1 MAVTSNDASR
11 PYAVA
16 GPARK
21 LRLVS
26 SFISWKELSDR
37 EGKTHMKKA
46 VLSLSTSMSLAIVG
60 TLLWLSVSTPR
71 ASAIP
76 AFARKYGTSCA
87 TCHNDF
93 PELNDFGWAF
103 YKNGFKF
110 PKDDALFVKEPPLLL
125 GAKAQKEAFPGKAI
139 FPGEIPGNLP
149 VGLRYEG
156 YAQYNSKQPASIGLQ
171 PRLDLFAPNTF
182 TILTAGSF
190 GPTLSW
196 WIDDDISVG
205 GQNSAGGMGF
215 AYLKAN
221 DIGHYL
227 HLPKDAL
234 NVRVGQFELD
244 LPFSQAYTIN
254 PTDYDIYDEVAVA
267 GSLGTVSNP
276 FSFAAMQRGVEFG
289 GYPNDGNFNWSVAIT
304 DGSNDNTPCC
314 VEVMPNGTAQVSN
327 GKNIYVNV
335 FQQFNLERN
344 PEVRRDVQ
352 AAGPTGP
359 HDHTSI
365 RLGGFYDYGTNRL
378 NVNLT
383 DFPGFPIM
391 NEPYYR
397 TGAYFRFRYQS
408 KFELYG
414 LGMFSHDSNLI
425 PTTTGGGANVLL
437 PGTPINYSGGFVQ
450 AEYWLFP
457 WIIPIMRYDVVN
469 APFDFAAGLYEGNSR
484 NRFSPGVQL
493 LVRANIKVNF
503 EYEHRWGVPVPGTA
517 TFYHPN
523 GAMLGMDFAF

>member
-1 MAVTSNDASR
+1 MTKLMTKRYGVRLHREALLVGFGLLICVASI
-11 PYAVA
+11 A
-16 GPARK
+16 
-21 LRLVS
+21 
-26 SFISWKELSDR
+26 
-37 EGKTHMKKA
+37 
-46 VLSLSTSMSLAIVG
+46 
-60 TLLWLSVSTPR
+60 PR

-76 AFARKYGTSCA
+76 VFARKYGTSCS
-87 TCHNDF
+87 TCHNNF

-110 PKDDALFVKEPPLLL
+110 PKDDETFVKEPPVLL
-125 GAKAQKEAFPGKAI
+125 GAKAQKEAFPGSAI
-139 FPGEIPGNLP
+139 FPGEIPGTVP
-149 VGLRYEG
+149 IGMRYEG
-156 YAQYNSKQPASIGLQ
+156 YAQFNSKQPASLGLL
-171 PRLDLFAPNTF
+171 PRVDLFAPNTF

-196 WIDDDISVG
+196 WIDDDIAVG
-205 GQNSAGGMGF
+205 GSNAAGGMGF

-227 HLPKDAL
+227 HLPKDTL

-267 GSLGTVSNP
+267 GDLGTTSNP
-276 FSFAAMQRGVEFG
+276 FSFAAMHRGIEFG

-314 VEVMPNGTAQVSN
+314 VQSVANASGVGTTTVQVSN

-335 FQQFNLERN
+335 FQQFNLD
-344 PEVRRDVQ
+344 RDRAARKEVQ

-365 RLGGFYDYGTNRL
+365 RVGGFYDYGTNGF
-378 NVNLT
+378 NQNLV
-383 DFPGFPIM
+383 DFPGFPVF
-391 NEPYYR
+391 NEPYHR
-397 TGAYFRFRYQS
+397 VGGYFRFRYES

-414 LGMFSHDSNLI
+414 MGMFAHDKNLI
-425 PTTTGGGANVLL
+425 PTTDAAGNDVVLAG
-437 PGTPINYSGGFVQ
+437 PSINYSGGFAQ
-450 AEYWLFP
+450 AEYWVLP
-457 WIIPIMRYDVVN
+457 WLIPMMRYDLVN
-469 APFDFAAGLYEGNSR
+469 SPFDFAAGVSQGTSR
-484 NRFSPGVQL
+484 SRFSPGVQA

-503 EYEHRWGVPVPGTA
+503 EYQHRWGVPVPGTLVP
-517 TFYHPN
+517 TFFHPN
-523 GAMLGMDFAF
+523 GALLGIDFAF

>member
-1 MAVTSNDASR
+1 MTKSLCVRLLGRTAFV
-11 PYAVA
+11 VL
-16 GPARK
+16 GFFFC
-21 LRLVS
+21 LVS
-26 SFISWKELSDR
+26 I
-37 EGKTHMKKA
+37 
-46 VLSLSTSMSLAIVG
+46 
-60 TLLWLSVSTPR
+60 TPS

-76 AFARKYGTSCA
+76 VFARKYGTSCS
-87 TCHNDF
+87 TCHNNF

-110 PKDDALFVKEPPLLL
+110 PKDDETFVKELPVLL
-125 GAKAQKEAFPGKAI
+125 GAKAQKEAFPGNAI
-139 FPGEIPGNLP
+139 FPGEIPGTVP

-156 YAQYNSKQPASIGLQ
+156 YAQFNSKQPATLGVL
-171 PRLDLFAPNTF
+171 PRVDLFAPNTF

-196 WIDDDISVG
+196 WVDDDISVG
-205 GQNSAGGMGF
+205 GHNAAGSMGF
-215 AYLKAN
+215 GYLKAN

-227 HLPKDAL
+227 HLPKDTL
-234 NVRVGQFELD
+234 NVRFGQFELD

-254 PTDYDIYDEVAVA
+254 PTDYDVYDEVAVA
-267 GSLGTVSNP
+267 GALGTTNNP
-276 FSFAAMQRGVEFG
+276 FSFAAMQRGIEFG

-314 VEVMPNGTAQVSN
+314 VQSVANGTGTAQISN

-335 FQQFNLERN
+335 FQQFNLERD
-344 PEVRRDVQ
+344 PAVRKEVQ

-365 RLGGFYDYGTNRL
+365 RLGAFYDYGTNRL

-383 DFPGFPIM
+383 DFPGFPVM

-397 TGAYFRFRYQS
+397 VGGYFRFRYQS

-414 LGMFSHDSNLI
+414 MGMFAHDSNAI
-425 PTTTGGGANVLL
+425 PATDAAGNNVVLAG
-437 PGTPINYSGGFVQ
+437 PAINYSGGFAE

-457 WIIPIMRYDVVN
+457 WVIPIMRYDLVN
-469 APFDFAAGLYEGNSR
+469 SPFDFAAGLSQGFSR
-484 NRFSPGVQL
+484 NRFSPGLQV

-517 TFYHPN
+517 LPTFFHPN
-523 GAMLGMDFAF
+523 GALLGMDFAF